1 MPRYLIST
9 GMLPNTLMT
18 RELAEAVEIFGLL
31 YVHGSGMLDGL
42 IPNKNFMNYNKFD
55 QNNKCLGNTHYLYK
69 DKRGDTTYWNEYFDE
84 ITSEKMNEYMKKIK
98 ML

>member
-42 IPNKNFMNYNKFD
+42 IPNKNLQSAALASAYVWYDVMWLPSNA
-55 QNNKCLGNTHYLYK
+55 
-69 DKRGDTTYWNEYFDE
+69 R
-84 ITSEKMNEYMKKIK
+84 
-98 ML
+98 